1 MASNVV
7 GPRAPGASFVDPRV
21 LARIGDLELIARTVV
36 EGFLNGLHRS
46 PHLGLSTEFAEHR
59 PYMPGDDVRR
69 IDWRLYARTDRHY
82 VKEFEVE
89 TNTDVRFLIDVSRS
103 MSYAS
108 RGLSKLDYARYL
120 AASLAYFSHGQ
131 RDRVGVVT
139 FDADVV
145 DVVPPSL
152 RHFSQVLHAID
163 RIEPGGEGALE
174 PALAKVAESIR
185 RRGIVVLISDLYQ
198 EPAVIARAMRR
209 MRGRGSDLI
218 VMHVLDPAELEF
230 PFESAASFEDLETG
244 ERLPVVPLYLRDRYR
259 ELVAAHVA
267 AIKGSMGETGIDY
280 VLFDSS
286 RPLDH
291 ALFEYLAGRQRLRR
305 GR

>member
-1 MASNVV
+1 MASNV
-7 GPRAPGASFVDPRV
+7 GPHAPGASFVDPRV

-36 EGFLNGLHRS
+36 EGFLSGLHRS
-46 PHLGLSTEFAEHR
+46 PQLGLSTEFAEHR

-82 VKEFEVE
+82 LKEFEVE
-89 TNTDVRFLIDVSRS
+89 TNTDVRFLIDISRS
-103 MSYAS
+103 MSYGS

-131 RDRVGVVT
+131 RDRVGMVT

-145 DVVPPSL
+145 DLVPPSL
-152 RHFSQVLHAID
+152 RHLSHVLHAID
-163 RIEPGGEGALE
+163 RITPGGEGGLE
-174 PALAKVAESIR
+174 PALARIAESVR
-185 RRGIVVLISDLYQ
+185 RRGIIVLISDLYQ
-198 EPAVIARAMRR
+198 EPEVIGRAMGQL
-209 MRGRGSDLI
+209 RGRGSDLI
-218 VMHVLDPAELEF
+218 VMHILDPAELEF
-230 PFESAASFEDLETG
+230 PFDAAASFEDLETG
-244 ERLPVVPLYLRDRYR
+244 ERLPIVPLYLREQYR
-259 ELVAAHVA
+259 ALVADHIS
-267 AIKGSMGETGIDY
+267 AIRRSMGEHGIDY
-280 VLFDSS
+280 VLFDTA